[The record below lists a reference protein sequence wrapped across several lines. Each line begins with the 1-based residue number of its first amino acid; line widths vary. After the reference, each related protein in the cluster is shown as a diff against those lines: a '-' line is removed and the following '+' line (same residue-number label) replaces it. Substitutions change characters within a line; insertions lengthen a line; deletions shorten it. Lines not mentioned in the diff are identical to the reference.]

1 MALSKRKQQQKLA
14 KELAQGIFG
23 VEKPTK
29 LQLFQS
35 TVVLKAKT
43 WMEDQRLKKA
53 LIPIKKFVQITDE
66 SFSPRSNQEVKA
78 RFNSIKSLFPKLVTV
93 SARFPDTMPLG
104 LVPVN
109 RLAKSDDILNNFGL
123 LSDPDEVE
131 KYFHQ
136 NYEYIYLSAS
146 PNGELLAAY
155 IRVQQRK
162 ARGLTEQAE
171 IRATGWS
178 AKGLLPSNV
187 SFPLLPSSKK
197 EEDDV
202 QAR

>member
-1 MALSKRKQQQKLA
+1 MALSKRRQQQKLVA
-14 KELAQGIFG
+14 ELAQGIFG

-43 WMEDQRLKKA
+43 WMEDQGLTKA
-53 LIPIKKFVQITDE
+53 LIPISKFVRITDD
-66 SFSPRSNQEVKA
+66 SFSPRSKQEIRA
-78 RFNSIKSLFPKLVTV
+78 RFNSIKSLFPQLVTA
-93 SARFPDTMPLG
+93 SAKFPDTMPLG

-109 RLAKSDDILNNFGL
+109 HLAKTDDIISNPTL
-123 LSDPDEVE
+123 LQDPDEAE

-136 NYEYIYLSAS
+136 AYESIYLSAS

-162 ARGLTEQAE
+162 ARGLEEQAV
-171 IRATGWS
+171 IRTTGWS
-178 AKGLLPSNV
+178 AKGLLPSGIF
-187 SFPLLPSSKK
+187 FPQLPSSK
-197 EEDDV
+197 
-202 QAR
+202 